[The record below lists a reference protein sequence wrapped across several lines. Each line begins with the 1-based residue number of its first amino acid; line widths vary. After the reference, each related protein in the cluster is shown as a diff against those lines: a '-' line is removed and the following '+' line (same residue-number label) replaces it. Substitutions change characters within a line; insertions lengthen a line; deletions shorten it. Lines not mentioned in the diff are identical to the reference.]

1 MYEYSARFKS
11 KVLPFVLLSP
21 TLLILVVFLYYPV
34 IRTFILSTYRVAFL
48 GLKKQFIGLENFIS
62 LAQDPGYHHTLQVTA
77 IITASVVVGG
87 LAISLAIAML
97 ANQDI
102 RGGAI
107 YRILL
112 IWPYAL
118 SPAVAGIV
126 FLFMFSPGFGA
137 VNYLMFRVI
146 GTELNWLGNPRL
158 AILLIIMASIWKNL
172 GYNVVFYLAGLQNL
186 NTDVLEA
193 AEIDGAGAWKRF
205 WSVTFPLLSP
215 MTFFLLITN
224 ITYSFF
230 GIFGMIDIVTK
241 GGPLDSTN
249 VMIYNLYRDG
259 FEYYKTG
266 LAAAQSVILFLAVVA
281 LTVVQFR
288 TSGRRVHYGG

>member
-1 MYEYSARFKS
+1 M
-11 KVLPFVLLSP
+11 LPFLLLSP

-34 IRTFILSTYRVAFL
+34 IQTFILSTYRVAFL
-48 GLKKQFIGLENFIS
+48 GLRKQFIGLENFVD
-62 LAQDPGYHHTLQVTA
+62 LARDPGYLHTVSATA
-77 IITASVVVGG
+77 VITTSVVIVG

-97 ANQDI
+97 ANRKI
-102 RGGAI
+102 RGASV

-137 VNYLMFRVI
+137 VNYLMFRII
-146 GTELNWLGNPRL
+146 GSELNWLGNPRL
-158 AILLIIMASIWKNL
+158 AVILIIMASIWKNL

-193 AEIDGAGAWKRF
+193 AQIDGAGVWKSF
-205 WSVTFPLLSP
+205 WSVIFPLLSP
-215 MTFFLLITN
+215 ITFFLLITN

-230 GIFGMIDIVTK
+230 DIFGMIDLVTK
-241 GGPLDSTN
+241 GGPLDATN

-266 LAAAQSVILFLAVVA
+266 LAAAQSVILFAAVVV
-281 LTVVQFR
+281 LTLTQFR